1 MPDDPKYKKPYPTI
15 SYIDYINEKNQN
27 FLSGYLKPLEES
39 FNLGMR
45 TDKKNRLTGD
55 LGFRFPYNFSGEDK
69 GSVMAR
75 GKFRLNPTTQ
85 ASIGYEQNLGQ
96 NFNPSG
102 FRIGFTKKFREGGKV
117 SPQKAK
123 KILSDGQ
130 VHGKALTPKQQRFFG
145 AMSNY
150 NTGGPMAYTGEPGGP
165 GEPTK
170 FNTAKLIGDDKV
182 ISDEQRNL
190 INAELEKLNDYTL
203 NYFLKEG
210 VLDNWSNQNLET
222 MQKHAAWSGLS
233 RDERLEANKILEN
246 MPEYEKNVYQGDKVS
261 PYTIKDNLSS
271 YNSSLILD
279 REGYEPVR
287 DVMNMGKFLDNVQ
300 GHVGGHYPTSPLRTV
315 DYTEI
320 RDESGNI
327 FYSPNIGLVDA
338 PKEPFLPTYSTDIGL
353 RNVENP
359 NQEVT
364 ANQRRNKVRRRN
376 NSNYMKPVSKRSE
389 YLAHKNQFLYNDP
402 KSEELVTFKEL
413 PLMGRR
419 KATPAQEEYDIFLK
433 NNKPISEE
441 RYNTGLERN
450 QAEMTEYEDASTK
463 YWNTYNEIFNNAYG
477 GYINV
482 PKAEFKRGGCLGK
495 YKNGGGCGCNTC
507 GKHPKILRN
516 GGYPSGPYYPY
527 PSANLRVDKNY
538 DKNHVQ
544 PTAFDNGGN
553 LNNNCPEGKYW
564 SEYAQDCLT
573 RSQIQKNYSEI
584 AERYAKNERSESG
597 EGLNSEF
604 QTAFDDYQKS
614 MNTAETFFNLVNP
627 IGFPA
632 LGTHVGSNIRNAF
645 NSGFGVDWFSN
656 GGNLT
661 EGKEAK
667 YNREREEAFAKA
679 MYEAQEKQK
688 QLDADYEQKKIS
700 YNDYTKKVADLEA
713 SLKKEEKRVQRVR
726 DNVLKVA
733 EDLRIKKSKYFDDY
747 GWPLREAREQY
758 PEIME
763 YYDLL
768 SGQHNKDGTLKTK
781 QDQQKLIK
789 NMPKELKEILP
800 KDGRYDLF
808 LYNKFDKEGNLINK
822 QNPEQPVT
830 DPYDQYQVKY
840 HSGRGLYCTPG
851 STDCYERAGAYDMP
865 ILSGNMG
872 FYQKAEEGTIP
883 FERIPDSEAQIG
895 DMALLRGT
903 APTDYANPDAEMTTR
918 VHHTTIPSSLG
929 DLEDGEI
936 NYMTAYSP
944 TDGMREAFGNDPY
957 RVDPD
962 ATRGDKDI
970 LFYRYVGQTPKI
982 KQQIATAGEGM
993 TTVMPEHQLTRM
1005 PSKGLA
1011 YMGETDA
1018 QAAAKEKA
1026 MKERM
1031 AIEAANAQKKLEELQ
1046 KNQKKHRKTPKI
1058 MERFKYSR
1066 HGGRLKK
1073 YKNGGP
1079 GDPPSQKEFD
1089 AMSQKDKEA
1098 LVQKYPGVYK
1108 IHSDFKSPGV
1118 EDAPSQAQ
1126 FDKMDQQ
1133 TKEIMVAR
1141 YPGRYKIHS
1150 DFDAKTDPKILEK
1163 AGKIVNKIG
1172 LRGPVGGYR
1181 SFIPNDA
1188 YLPPLENITVTDP
1201 NLIAPIDNTRVNL
1214 EHGGVHYPQPI
1225 TDPNNNF
1232 FIDTRNKQPQHFVAT
1247 PSKIQNKTVSLGDI
1261 SFPDGV
1267 PTQNFTIDTR
1277 DPNDQHFITGQY
1289 PTPKNYH
1296 AGGWYGSFHTHA
1308 FDDAYKYVTGD
1319 DNIGQTADK
1328 AANWI
1333 EGAAEDVVWNVGE
1346 GIETAGDY
1354 AAEGWDV
1361 LSGAFMDDWNSLT
1374 GGDWTN
1380 NDNYNEH
1387 AIKEKSAVKKGGNKQ
1402 AAVNQATGTKQ
1413 SLKVNSSGVREYG
1426 GYANINPMTYA
1437 NGGNMGQFSSVPV
1450 TEFNNGGSH
1459 EANPLGGIPQGPG
1472 ARVEEGEL
1480 KITIPGTEQQF
1491 IVSPKIKLDKTTAE
1505 EFGIPSRYV
1514 GKDMVKIFKSVL
1526 RKDVFNQR
1534 EGDTIDNHT
1543 QELEIMPFVEAHTY
1557 LTDKKNAEEEAKK
1570 QAAFGEDMD
1579 RMMNEYPEY
1588 MQALMAQQQPQQQ
1601 GPSPEEQAM
1610 MEQQMMAQQQG
1621 AMPMGR
1627 YGGGIT
1633 QPVKIMD
1640 YPQEDMIMNYGGNM
1654 ATPSYSDFIAPQQ
1667 TVPVQ
1672 GVAGSNFNNGGQLP
1686 PEAMQQI
1693 TQEAAAA
1700 LQQGAPPQ
1708 EIIAQLL
1715 QTTGDPQAVLQVM
1728 ATATGANEQTAMQ
1741 QIAPMI
1747 EQVAT
1752 QMQQGQGQQQ
1762 QMPQQMPMARGGYM
1776 PYQSYKYGAGMK
1788 VAGNVLDTAAPFLSA
1803 IPAVGPILTPIAA
1816 GAGEA
1821 LKEAGSQKA
1830 AGEETNWQDIGAK
1843 AAIGA
1848 GSSFIP
1854 AVGGLVESAANTVY
1868 DKTLD
1873 SSEDEQA
1880 RINEIL
1886 SNPEH
1891 PEYEKTVK
1899 MMEESKKSNKAANI
1913 TNQVI
1918 GTAGQI
1924 ASGVTAANMNKAS
1937 DTATSLTEAGAA
1949 AGAPEGTT
1957 VQYTGNSMMGAGDST
1972 NYSSFAPG
1980 YTAGPGGEAVP
1991 VSKAYGGK
1999 LYANGGDLPTGDDPT
2014 KWTKEQKKAF
2024 QEWANEQ
2031 EGSDIT
2037 NIGGGDYGWGKG
2049 SKAAWKKYK
2058 DQYLDKVYTDQA
2070 DLDYQQFLE
2079 SNPFNMS
2086 PAFDLSTIGNYDLGY
2101 DSGGWGDVVGLLAS
2115 GEYSPGADANADKW
2129 VEAYTA
2135 WHENKF
2141 PGQPVE
2147 WAEQGDKKL
2156 REFEVDANIGNLGTS
2171 RTQEQI
2177 EKDNQA
2183 VWDRIQTDIDNKNP
2197 LKMQQRFDPVSDPT
2211 DLDNYDESF
2220 SDVKDKQRETTY
2232 LKPTLAQNMLSGI
2245 PGAFNVARGLMPGQD
2260 LDLGR
2265 VSLGP
2270 AKLVDLEQSRRDAQ
2284 QLYASTQKAMRNA
2297 AGGGG
2302 NYMANLSGAYNNYL
2316 SGLNRINQAE
2326 ETANAQIV
2334 NERNRQ
2340 QALVDA
2346 QNIGLSL
2353 KEQDWAA
2360 KQRAARENLVGEGLT
2375 QWLDIAKGNQQ
2386 NKFLAQSYFP
2396 AIAEDYAEF
2405 YKWQTKKEAEKAK
2418 KKKT

>member
-15 SYIDYINEKNQN
+15 SYIDYINQKEENNN
-27 FLSGYLKPLEES
+27 FLSGYFRPLQNN

-45 TDKKNRLTGD
+45 TDKKNKLTGD
-55 LGFRFPYNFSGEDK
+55 LGFRFPYNFSGKDK

-85 ASIGYEQNLGQ
+85 ASVGYEQNLGQ

-170 FNTAKLIGDDKV
+170 FNTVMLKGDNEVLTDEKRKAINTELQELNRANLDYYLQEGKLHDFSQQLYKGYENNPDLIQNKEAMDSIPMYGTNVQEGSTVTPGKADLSEFNTQTYLDVYTPKKN
-182 ISDEQRNL
+182 IS
-190 INAELEKLNDYTL
+190 
-203 NYFLKEG
+203 F
-210 VLDNWSNQNLET
+210 
-222 MQKHAAWSGLS
+222 
-233 RDERLEANKILEN
+233 NKFLEN
-246 MPEYEKNVYQGDKVS
+246 TS
-261 PYTIKDNLSS
+261 
-271 YNSSLILD
+271 
-279 REGYEPVR
+279 
-287 DVMNMGKFLDNVQ
+287 
-300 GHVGGHYPTSPLRTV
+300 GHVGQYETSPIKPV
-315 DYTEI
+315 NYTEI
-320 RDESGNI
+320 LDESGNV
-327 FYSPNIGLVDA
+327 FYAPNYGIADA
-338 PKEPFLPTYSTDIGL
+338 PKLTYLPEYTTDVGY
-353 RNVENP
+353 RNVMNP
-359 NQEVT
+359 NQDLQ
-364 ANQRRNKVRRRN
+364 ANVQRKNVRG
-376 NSNYMKPVSKRSE
+376 SGEASKYMKPLRNKKRSD
-389 YLAHKNQFLYNDP
+389 YLYHRNKFLYNDP
-402 KSEELVTFKEL
+402 RTGEQVTFQDL

-433 NNKPISEE
+433 NNKPIDEE
-441 RYNTGLERN
+441 RYNIGLEKN
-450 QAEMTEYEDASTK
+450 KQEISDWTEATRL
-463 YWNTYNEIFNNAYG
+463 YNENMQSLFNNAYG

-495 YKNGGGCGCNTC
+495 YKNGGGCGCAKC
-507 GKHPKILRN
+507 GTHPKILRS

-544 PTAFDNGGN
+544 PTVFENGGN
-553 LNNNCPEGKYW
+553 LP
-564 SEYAQDCLT
+564 
-573 RSQIQKNYSEI
+573 
-584 AERYAKNERSESG
+584 
-597 EGLNSEF
+597 
-604 QTAFDDYQKS
+604 
-614 MNTAETFFNLVNP
+614 
-627 IGFPA
+627 
-632 LGTHVGSNIRNAF
+632 
-645 NSGFGVDWFSN
+645 
-656 GGNLT
+656 

-688 QLDADYEQKKIS
+688 QLDTDYEQKKIS

-733 EDLRIKKSKYFDDY
+733 QELEAKKDRLFNTNYKDLNKEEKAAVDFYYNKLGS
-747 GWPLREAREQY
+747 GW
-758 PEIME
+758 
-763 YYDLL
+763 
-768 SGQHNKDGTLKTK
+768 NKEEGRWRTK
-781 QDQQKLIK
+781 QEHDAIIK
-789 NMPKELKEILP
+789 EMPQLLKDILP
-800 KDGRYDLF
+800 KDGRYDLYR
-808 LYNKFDKEGNLINK
+808 YNKFDAKGNLIAD
-822 QNPEQPVT
+822 NP
-830 DPYDQYQVKY
+830 KY
-840 HSGRGLYCTPG
+840 TSDRGLYCTPG
-851 STDCYERAGAYDMP
+851 STDCYQRAGAYDMP
-865 ILSGNMG
+865 ILSGNPG
-872 FYQKAEEGTIP
+872 FAKKAYDDFDNPNEKEEYKEKEGDIP
-883 FERIPDSEAQIG
+883 FQRIPDSEAVPG
-895 DMALLRGT
+895 DMALLYGYV
-903 APTDYANPDAEMTTR
+903 PVDYADLSKGYTNR
-918 VHHTTIPSSLG
+918 VHHTTIASDIG
-929 DLEDGEI
+929 DLVNGEAP
-936 NYMTAYSP
+936 YLTSYSP
-944 TDGMREAFGNDPY
+944 AGGSRLLFSNDY
-957 RVDPD
+957 YDVSGEKNVRGEDSD
-962 ATRGDKDI
+962 AI
-970 LFYRYVGQTPKI
+970 FYRYVGQTPKI

-1026 MKERM
+1026 MRERM
-1031 AIEAANAQKKLEELQ
+1031 EREVEKNNKLLEQ
-1046 KNQKKHRKTPKI
+1046 NKMKFRKTPRI
-1058 MERFKYSR
+1058 MEKFKYSR

-1073 YKNGGP
+1073 YENGGP
-1079 GDPPSQKEFD
+1079 GNPPSQKEFD

-1098 LVQKYPGVYK
+1098 LTKEYPGVYK

-1118 EDAPSQAQ
+1118 ENAPSQAQ
-1126 FDKMDQQ
+1126 FDRMDQQ

-1141 YPGRYKIHS
+1141 YPGRYNIS
-1150 DFDAKTDPKILEK
+1150 SNTPTLPELE
-1163 AGKIVNKIG
+1163 
-1172 LRGPVGGYR
+1172 GYQ
-1181 SFIPNDA
+1181 SFIPRDA

-1201 NLIAPIDNTRVNL
+1201 NQIAPIDNTAVNFGY
-1214 EHGGVHYPQPI
+1214 GGRHP
-1225 TDPNNNF
+1225 
-1232 FIDTRNKQPQHFVAT
+1232 R
-1247 PSKIQNKTVSLGDI
+1247 
-1261 SFPDGV
+1261 
-1267 PTQNFTIDTR
+1267 
-1277 DPNDQHFITGQY
+1277 
-1289 PTPKNYH
+1289 NYH
-1296 AGGWYGSFHTHA
+1296 TGGWYGSFHTHA
-1308 FDDAYKYVTGD
+1308 FDDAYKYITGD
-1319 DNIGQTADK
+1319 YNIGQTADR

-1346 GIETAGDY
+1346 GIEAVGDWAGNT
-1354 AAEGWDV
+1354 WD
-1361 LSGAFMDDWNSLT
+1361 SLT
-1374 GGDWTN
+1374 QTVSDDINKHSFHMPKFDDMGYVIEPQSDQS
-1380 NDNYNEH
+1380 
-1387 AIKEKSAVKKGGNKQ
+1387 AIKEKSAVKTGGNKG
-1402 AAVNQATGTKQ
+1402 AATKEATGGVKIKQ
-1413 SLKVNSSGVREYG
+1413 GDAPKIMREYG
-1426 GYANINPMTYA
+1426 GYTNVIPMTYA

-1526 RKDVFNQR
+1526 KKDVFNQR

-1610 MEQQMMAQQQG
+1610 MEQQMMAQQGAPQG
-1621 AMPMGR
+1621 MPMMGMGGMMEYKNGGLWANIHAKR
-1627 YGGGIT
+1627 ARIKAGSGERMRKPGSKGAPTNEAIKNSQKAMGGYLYKNGGYDNAGFKALPDYVQAKIKGNSMAYGGAIT

-1654 ATPSYSDFIAPQQ
+1654 TTPSYSDFIAPQQ

-1693 TQEAAAA
+1693 TQETAAA
-1700 LQQGAPPQ
+1700 LQQGAQPQ

-1752 QMQQGQGQQQ
+1752 QMQQGQQQ
-1762 QMPQQMPMARGGYM
+1762 QMPQQMPMAGGGYM

-1788 VAGNVLDTAAPFLSA
+1788 VAGNVLDTAAPFLAA

-1821 LKEAGSQKA
+1821 LKEAGAQKA

-1843 AAIGA
+1843 TAIGA

-1854 AVGGLVESAANTVY
+1854 GVGGLVESAANTVY

-1886 SNPEH
+1886 NDPTH
-1891 PEYEKTVK
+1891 PEYEDTVK
-1899 MMEESKKSNKAANI
+1899 MMKESKKSNKAADI

-1937 DTATSLTEAGAA
+1937 DTATSLTKAGAA

-1980 YTAGPGGEAVP
+1980 YTAGPGGEAVA

-2014 KWTKEQKKAF
+2014 KWTKEQRKAF

-2058 DQYLDKVYTDQA
+2058 DQYLDKIKSDA
-2070 DLDYQQFLE
+2070 DTAAYLEQSRLDEGLYDI
-2079 SNPFNMS
+2079 NPQTNIYDT
-2086 PAFDLSTIGNYDLGY
+2086 PA
-2101 DSGGWGDVVGLLAS
+2101 
-2115 GEYSPGADANADKW
+2115 YSDDMLKSMIQ
-2129 VEAYTA
+2129 T
-2135 WHENKF
+2135 
-2141 PGQPVE
+2141 
-2147 WAEQGDKKL
+2147 
-2156 REFEVDANIGNLGTS
+2156 NLGEDPGIVTEG
-2171 RTQEQI
+2171 TLGNEENI
-2177 EKDNQA
+2177 VPGKPYNTDYYWENPIDEK
-2183 VWDRIQTDIDNKNP
+2183 
-2197 LKMQQRFDPVSDPT
+2197 
-2211 DLDNYDESF
+2211 DNYDESF
-2220 SDVKDKQRETTY
+2220 SDVTDRQRETTY

-2284 QLYASTQKAMRNA
+2284 QLYASTQKAMKNA

-2302 NYMANLSGAYNNYL
+2302 NYMANLAGAYNNYL

-2326 ETANAQIV
+2326 QTANAQII
-2334 NERNRQ
+2334 NERNKQ
-2340 QALVDA
+2340 QALIDA

-2360 KQRAARENLVGEGLT
+2360 KQRAARENLIGQGLT

-2405 YKWQTKKEAEKAK
+2405 YKWQTEREAEKAK